1 LGNRAIPYFCLMNP
15 VNMINSNVL
24 DLHPFTNTTE
34 MRLPFVGGISAGF
47 PSPADDYLA
56 EQIDLSLELVKNP
69 SATFVGRVRGNSM
82 MDMGICNND
91 IVVIDRSLEPR
102 DGKVAVCVVDGE
114 FTLKRIKIDTHCVWL
129 MPANEQFQ
137 PIKVTP
143 DNELII
149 WGILVHVIKSF

>member
-1 LGNRAIPYFCLMNP
+1 MNP